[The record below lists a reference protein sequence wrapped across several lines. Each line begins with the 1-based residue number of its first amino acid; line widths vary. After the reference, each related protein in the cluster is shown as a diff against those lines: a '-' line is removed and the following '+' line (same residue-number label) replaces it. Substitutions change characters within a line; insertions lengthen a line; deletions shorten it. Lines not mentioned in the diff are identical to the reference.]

1 MRERL
6 VCLRVETV
14 AHVTGIKLGRLRAIE
29 DGADPTVLELERLAE
44 IYGVDVETL
53 WEMPISLS
61 PGDGVT
67 VLTSVEEFRD
77 VDDVTRVRILRAA
90 TAARDL
96 VTLRRRSGD
105 PLPPLPTLPTPNPQ
119 DSPYRQGASLAVA
132 LRMHLGLGVHPIA
145 SLRDLVAERLPGV
158 AVIGCDL
165 GARGP
170 AGLGFADTHRGP
182 AVVLNTRGKN
192 ENPAVR
198 RFSLAHELCHLLS
211 DWDRAEPLVSISGY
225 LTDQGLDRERRA
237 NGFAAR
243 FLCPETV
250 VHRLRHVRDEDAARV
265 LIDEYGM
272 HYGAAR
278 LYLRNEANVHLPEQP
293 PTALRPFI
301 EPDAGMSQREAMRG
315 VEGFPLAE
323 VPMERRGVV
332 GETVMRAWSRGLIPR
347 DAAARFLG
355 VTPVAEIERV
365 ADFFDTDIPEAAV
378 AS

>member
-1 MRERL
+1 M
-6 VCLRVETV
+6 
-14 AHVTGIKLGRLRAIE
+14 I
-29 DGADPTVLELERLAE
+29 GA
-44 IYGVDVETL
+44 
-53 WEMPISLS
+53 
-61 PGDGVT
+61 
-67 VLTSVEEFRD
+67 TS
-77 VDDVTRVRILRAA
+77 
-90 TAARDL
+90 
-96 VTLRRRSGD
+96 G
-105 PLPPLPTLPTPNPQ
+105 
-119 DSPYRQGASLAVA
+119 
-132 LRMHLGLGVHPIA
+132 
-145 SLRDLVAERLPGV
+145 
-158 AVIGCDL
+158 
-165 GARGP
+165 RGP

-198 RFSLAHELCHLLS
+198 RFSLAHELCLLS

-347 DAAARFLG
+347 TAARFLG
-355 VTPVAEIERV
+355 VTPVAEIETRRGPSSTRTSQRPPSR
-365 ADFFDTDIPEAAV
+365 ADEVRAILPDADAFRCLHGLRLLDATLDALRPTGRR
-378 AS
+378 S